1 MGSSSPAS
9 VPRDRAQWKW
19 ARLDSRPG
27 TGAASRDGGGERWGG
42 EAMSDFD
49 EALRGFAALDEQAL
63 ARPWSWRDKA
73 MDVRF
78 ALYRTLEDAQ
88 EARVRLSDARYPESR
103 RILALAQRAFGDL
116 RGLLAGLRS
125 EEHTSE

>member
-1 MGSSSPAS
+1 
-9 VPRDRAQWKW
+9 
-19 ARLDSRPG
+19 
-27 TGAASRDGGGERWGG
+27 
-42 EAMSDFD
+42 MSDFD
-49 EALRGFAALDEQAL
+49 EALRGFAALDEAAL
-63 ARPWSWRDKA
+63 ARPWSWHDKA

-116 RGLLAGLRS
+116 RGLLAGLPADGLDRAPS
-125 EEHTSE
+125 AGAGAQREAPRPDRPVQRRHARPAR

>member
-1 MGSSSPAS
+1 
-9 VPRDRAQWKW
+9 
-19 ARLDSRPG
+19 
-27 TGAASRDGGGERWGG
+27 
-42 EAMSDFD
+42 MSDLD

-63 ARPWSWRDKA
+63 ARPWWWRDKA

-88 EARVRLSDARYPESR
+88 EARVRLPDARCPESR

-116 RGLLAGLRS
+116 RGLLAGMPSDVLDRAPSAGGGPLRETRGDMLPVVS
-125 EEHTSE
+125 RC